1 MKKVVLSLIL
11 ILSVLMCGKK
21 EESKTAEQSA
31 AENKLPEKIVIGL
44 DDTFAPMGF
53 RDEKGELV
61 GFDIDLAK
69 AVGEKLGIAV
79 EFQPI
84 NWDTKD
90 LELKNGNINLIWNGL
105 TITEERKKQMLFSDP
120 YLENSQVIVLKKDS
134 AIKTKEDLAGKV
146 IGTQSKSSGEEAVL
160 KDPVNSKLKELRTY
174 DTYDQAFL
182 DLDAGRIEAIVADEV
197 LARFIKTNKE
207 KKEGKDLYVILNSDN
222 FGKEEYGIGA
232 KSDNTFLISKINE
245 ALAELKKDGTYKK
258 IHDKWFGSN

>member
-1 MKKVVLSLIL
+1 MP
-11 ILSVLMCGKK
+11 GAHR
-21 EESKTAEQSA
+21 AE
-31 AENKLPEKIVIGL
+31 VGL
-44 DDTFAPMGF
+44 QHFLALETVAVFAQ
-53 RDEKGELV
+53 L
-61 GFDIDLAK
+61 LAV
-69 AVGEKLGIAV
+69 ADMQRYLLQRRHE
-79 EFQPI
+79 
-84 NWDTKD
+84 
-90 LELKNGNINLIWNGL
+90 NGNINLIWNGL